1 MENLKH
7 HLRKENIWNKASF
20 LQVQPFYHGNS
31 SVVILEGNID
41 QTDGM
46 YLIFEKSISC
56 TLVTTYFK
64 VENSWFKISIDQGK
78 HIVNEMDVLT
88 HVNESNTTVWNIR
101 HEQPK
106 LLQEIRI
113 SFMKKVRKSED
124 CADVARLW
132 KLNYQILRDVCT
144 NAKRILFSVCVIFI
158 LMKKF

>member
-1 MENLKH
+1 MHEIRWDFLFFEQK
-7 HLRKENIWNKASF
+7 NISGSFYTLIRCSIEQAWNS
-20 LQVQPFYHGNS
+20 
-31 SVVILEGNID
+31 EGNID

-46 YLIFEKSISC
+46 YLILEKSISC

-64 VENSWFKISIDQGK
+64 VDNSWFKISIDQGK

-101 HEQPK
+101 HEQPN

-124 CADVARLW
+124 SADVARLW
-132 KLNYQILRDVCT
+132 KLNYQILRDMWT
-144 NAKRILFSVCVIFI
+144 NKKESYFKFASHLF
-158 LMKKF
+158 